1 MPTHYVRHVSVRV
14 PWHDAEW
21 NGRVCD
27 DPLAN
32 SSCLAL
38 RLIAENRD
46 DDVEQRIAKESF
58 EGLTPEQMPPCLR
71 SSAAFLSPHSYTF
84 KSVMEYSKWS
94 RDHKHILPRAVHL
107 PAFGALLL
115 PYRWMLKDSGFQIAE
130 SFELDAHAER
140 EPNKPSWLDN
150 TSWVQH
156 QDNQRTLLL
165 SFA

>member
-1 MPTHYVRHVSVRV
+1 MPTNHVRHVSVRV

-21 NGRVCD
+21 NGHVCD

-38 RLIAENRD
+38 RLIAENRND
-46 DDVEQRIAKESF
+46 DIEQGIAKEAF
-58 EGLTPEQMPPCLR
+58 DGLAPEQMPPCLR

-107 PAFGALLL
+107 PAFGALLI
-115 PYRWMLKDSGFQIAE
+115 PYR
-130 SFELDAHAER
+130 
-140 EPNKPSWLDN
+140 
-150 TSWVQH
+150 
-156 QDNQRTLLL
+156 
-165 SFA
+165 